1 MKDTIFR
8 EYDIRGKVNGE
19 LSIEKVYDLARAIAV
34 YLLEQNPALT
44 TVAVGMD
51 GRTHSPAIKEEL
63 CRGLLDSGLSVTF
76 LGVCPSPALYF
87 ALHTL
92 PVQAGIM
99 ITASHNPKEYN
110 GLKILLGTESV
121 SGKEIAAIR
130 DLFKAGAYRMPKA
143 GDTGIKKGMYQEYP
157 IIEPYV
163 TQLVEKFP
171 HLRGMKIPAVIDCG
185 NGVAGTVLP
194 ELIKRLGWQHVQLLY
209 PEVDGTYPHH
219 EADPTVEKNM
229 ADVKKV
235 LATTPCIVGLGLDG
249 DADRMAAMTKEGV
262 LVVGDR
268 LLALFA
274 QHIAKDNPGATVVFD
289 VNASNALIQTLKK
302 IGLRGHMS
310 PVGFTFV
317 KEHAKQQKAILAGE
331 LSCHFLFKDRYFGF
345 DDGIYSALRLFEIL
359 AQSGKS
365 LTELLKTIP
374 VTISTPAIRMLCK
387 EEDKKKIVTMVG
399 EYLARIPGLEL
410 ITIDG
415 VRAQFPHGWGII
427 RASNTEPKIMVRF
440 ESDTQEHMREI
451 KQVFAQAL
459 EPFFDA
465 QLLRTLLGV

>member
-8 EYDIRGKVNGE
+8 EYDIRGVVNDE
-19 LSIEKVYDLARAIAV
+19 LSLDRVYDLACAIAA
-34 YLLEQNPALT
+34 YLTEKNPAVT
-44 TVAVGMD
+44 TVALGMD
-51 GRTHSPAIKEEL
+51 GRTHSPAIKQEL
-63 CRGLLDSGLSVTF
+63 CRGLVDSGLSVTF
-76 LGVCPSPALYF
+76 LGVCTSPALYF

-99 ITASHNPKEYN
+99 ITASHNPKQYN

-121 SGKEIAAIR
+121 SGKEIAAIK
-130 DLFKAGAYRMPKA
+130 DLFKARSARA
-143 GDTGIKKGMYQEYP
+143 VNKKGGYQEYD

-163 TQLVEKFP
+163 AQLIEKLP
-171 HLRGMKIPAVIDCG
+171 HLQGMKLAAVIDCG
-185 NGVAGTVLP
+185 NGAAGTVVPALV
-194 ELIKRLGWQHVQLLY
+194 KRFEWKHVHLLY

-229 ADVKKV
+229 ADVKEV
-235 LATTPCIVGLGLDG
+235 LTTTACSLGVGLDG
-249 DADRMAAMTKEGV
+249 DADRMAAMTKEGQ

-274 QHIAKDNPGATVVFD
+274 QHIAKENLGATVVFD

-317 KEHAKQQKAILAGE
+317 KEHAKQQHAILAGE
-331 LSCHFLFKDRYFGF
+331 LSCHFLFKDRYLGF
-345 DDGIYSALRLFEIL
+345 DDGIYAMLRLFEIVT
-359 AQSGKS
+359 QTGKT
-365 LTELLKTIP
+365 LTELLATIP
-374 VTISTPAIRMLCK
+374 TMISTPAIRMLCK
-387 EEDKKKIVTMVG
+387 EEDKKKIVAAVG
-399 EYLARIPGLEL
+399 NYLAHKPGLEL

-440 ESDTQEHMREI
+440 EADDQESMREI
-451 KQVFAQAL
+451 KQEFCQAL
-459 EPFFDA
+459 EPFFDSA
-465 QLLRTLLGV
+465 QLHAQLGLSH